1 MRGLV
6 KVSFGGKEHV
16 WTVNLRLVPQIETA
30 TDRGLIVL
38 SQEVFS
44 QTARI
49 GHVAEILR
57 AVMAANGASV
67 TTDDVLNMADEGPVL
82 DMYVAAGKVL
92 GALFERPKE
101 ADASSK
107 KAKAAA

>member
-30 TDRGLIVL
+30 TDRGLITL
-38 SQEVFS
+38 SHEVFS
-44 QTARI
+44 RTARLQ
-49 GHVAEILR
+49 HVAEVIK
-57 AVMAANGASV
+57 AAMTANGHAV
-67 TTDDVLNMADEGPVL
+67 TADDVL
-82 DMYVAAGKVL
+82 DMGDKDGVSAMYLAAGLVL
-92 GALFERPKE
+92 GALFERPKD

-107 KAKAAA
+107 KVRAA